1 MTSQDVEIKVL
12 LDLMKILVTP
22 EFRKEKGNYMKI
34 YKVGENGLSRDFFFN
49 L

>member
-34 YKVGENGLSRDFFFN
+34 YKVGENGLSRDFFF
-49 L
+49 